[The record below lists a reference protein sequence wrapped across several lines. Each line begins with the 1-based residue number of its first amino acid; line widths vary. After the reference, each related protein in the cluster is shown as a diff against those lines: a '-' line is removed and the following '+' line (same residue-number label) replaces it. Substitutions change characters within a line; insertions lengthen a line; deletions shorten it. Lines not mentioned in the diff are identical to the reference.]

1 VQRSISAPEQLPL
14 AGRGLRR
21 VRKAFTLVEVMVA
34 TVLLSLIIVTI
45 LDTLIGSYR
54 VAAKA
59 RYADHARYV
68 IKSFADQFLTQ
79 TAWDQYGNVYPMWQ
93 STVDPVSGNLTPQG
107 SGLSWTNADG
117 SSGYVSAPDPDGVS
131 LAFYVLLGDTSGAPV
146 TATVTR
152 TVQWVTA
159 DYTGAPGN
167 PTLIQKN
174 LPAGYMLVATF
185 SISYP
190 FLGVTVPAQSITVV
204 RALP

>member
-1 VQRSISAPEQLPL
+1 MQRSISAPEQVPL

-79 TAWDQYGNVYPMWQ
+79 TPWDQYGNVYPMWVP
-93 STVDPVSGNLTPQG
+93 TVDGVTGNLTPQG
-107 SGLSWTNADG
+107 TGLSWTNADG
-117 SSGYVSAPDPDGVS
+117 SLGYTSLPDPDGVP
-131 LAFYVLLGDTSGAPV
+131 LTFNVLLGDTSGAPV
-146 TATVTR
+146 TASVTR

-159 DYTGAPGN
+159 NYNTAPGN
-167 PTLIQKN
+167 PTLIQQN
-174 LPAGYMLVATF
+174 QPGGYMLVATF

-190 FLGVTVPAQSITVV
+190 FLGVTPPAQSITVT